1 VIASPSQR
9 AFLWTCA
16 VSHTTSSRRRG
27 PVQPSGGAT
36 HLTQARDLRGPPQA
50 GGISPPR
57 AGLAQS
63 VLVVMVDLLG
73 GVRKLDGGLLGGLLI
88 VLIGIPNG
96 FTPRLLVDHRDGF
109 HSGGDV
115 SAKRAN

>member
-1 VIASPSQR
+1 
-9 AFLWTCA
+9 L
-16 VSHTTSSRRRG
+16 
-27 PVQPSGGAT
+27 
-36 HLTQARDLRGPPQA
+36 QA
-50 GGISPPR
+50 GGISPSR

-73 GVRKLDGGLLGGLLI
+73 GVREPDGGLLGGLLI
-88 VLIGIPNG
+88 VLIAIPNG

-115 SAKRAN
+115 SAKRANLESAPHDRLAEWIRLRRK